1 MQLILCL
8 TYVTAIRTNLDTR
21 DRELRLELGPRDLT
35 VDWTLRR
42 AHRKVRCPILS
53 TLPYLSGIEREG
65 GCNRNRP
72 SHRDEDDEDDRNKMG
87 QVPELARDDDDA
99 LSERKILKENIL
111 YIFLK
116 NEIRER
122 KSFAYLM
129 MMMMILGGVRRIVAG
144 AELENVRERRN
155 EEQ

>member
-21 DRELRLELGPRDLT
+21 DRKLRLELEQRDLI

-53 TLPYLSGIEREG
+53 TLPYLSGIECED
-65 GCNRNRP
+65 GCNRNRR
-72 SHRDEDDEDDRNKMG
+72 SHRDEDDDRNKME

-99 LSERKILKENIL
+99 LSERKILKKYFI
-111 YIFLK
+111 YI
-116 NEIRER
+116 
-122 KSFAYLM
+122 
-129 MMMMILGGVRRIVAG
+129 
-144 AELENVRERRN
+144 
-155 EEQ
+155 